1 MANKKITDATTA
13 TSVAGTDKVFLNQ
26 GGDLKQVDL
35 NSAVANSQA
44 VQTLNSNL
52 GTIHCIRLVQEKG
65 ATQSYSFPAMEGDRR
80 PFLYCHGSQ
89 NPGETTLI
97 CGVIHS
103 IEGITTYDKICGK
116 ANVTIEGL
124 TITSTL
130 IGSWGSGYVIYF
142 S

>member
-1 MANKKITDATTA
+1 MKILAIWITKGLFIFVVCIADWN
-13 TSVAGTDKVFLNQ
+13 VC
-26 GGDLKQVDL
+26 
-35 NSAVANSQA
+35 
-44 VQTLNSNL
+44 SNL

-65 ATQSYSFPAMEGDRR
+65 ATQSYSFPAMVGDRR

-89 NPGETTLI
+89 NHGETTLI

-103 IEGITTYDKICGK
+103 TGGIITYDKICGK

-130 IGSWGSGYVIYF
+130 IGSWASGYVIYF

>member
-1 MANKKITDATTA
+1 M
-13 TSVAGTDKVFLNQ
+13 
-26 GGDLKQVDL
+26 
-35 NSAVANSQA
+35 
-44 VQTLNSNL
+44 
-52 GTIHCIRLVQEKG
+52 VQEKG